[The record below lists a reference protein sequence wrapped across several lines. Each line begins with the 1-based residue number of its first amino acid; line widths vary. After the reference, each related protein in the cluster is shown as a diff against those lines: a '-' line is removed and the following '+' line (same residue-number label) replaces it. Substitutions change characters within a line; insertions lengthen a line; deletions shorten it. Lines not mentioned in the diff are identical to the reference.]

1 MCVKHYKQYLKG
13 NKFISIYMKQSADY
27 YADSLSA
34 NLKNERSHK
43 YWETQLQRLRLTQN
57 DTPNI
62 FSLKN

>member
-43 YWETQLQRLRLTQN
+43 Y
-57 DTPNI
+57 
-62 FSLKN
+62 